1 MVKTRVVKSK
11 IENLS
16 FQKSYKT
23 IKREFSYS
31 AFYVLVLFSGF
42 KAKNIQ
48 SRTLNWTN
56 ALTSYYTKSRRF
68 SVDLVGFGPVRVS
81 HVEKPE
87 LDQICCT
94 HGD

>member
-1 MVKTRVVKSK
+1 M
-11 IENLS
+11 LW
-16 FQKSYKT
+16 
-23 IKREFSYS
+23 
-31 AFYVLVLFSGF
+31 
-42 KAKNIQ
+42 KNILIKWWIVNEE
-48 SRTLNWTN
+48 SKFHIEKPIMSIANSISLLLWTGNHFNTRTINWTN

-87 LDQICCT
+87 LDQISRT